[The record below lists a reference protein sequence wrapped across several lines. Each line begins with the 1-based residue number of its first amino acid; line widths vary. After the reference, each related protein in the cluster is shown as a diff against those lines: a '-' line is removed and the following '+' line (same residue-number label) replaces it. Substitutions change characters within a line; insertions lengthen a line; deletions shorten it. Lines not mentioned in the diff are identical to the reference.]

1 MPQPLRRGFVNEAG
15 AGATR
20 HWRAPQADGE
30 ALVAPLPASAALGEN
45 LASRRDWTFQIAGL
59 PLAEFAGS
67 ARKELLLLAAR
78 FSQLPP
84 PANPTGPLLLSGHQ
98 PTLFH
103 PGVWFKNFLLA
114 NLAASQSANAVNLIV
129 DNDLCPPATI
139 AVPTRLDGAPTVVH
153 EPFAQPAPR
162 IPFEERLLRERELL
176 RTFPERVQA
185 HLQYFPEAYRAS
197 PPLIASFP
205 DLSAWRAAVLPAA
218 PPEPLGLTLAAIR
231 RELEQ
236 RAGVTNLELPL
247 SQLAQTTAFRSF
259 SLSLLADLPRFAASY
274 NAALAAYRRQ
284 NRIRSKAHPAP
295 DLETQGGWLEAP
307 LWIWTTENPTRRR
320 LFVRTSPNRMEWT
333 DLQGWRAELP
343 TPDSLH
349 DDRFQRQWAALEAA
363 GVKLRPRALLT
374 TLYSRLVLCDL
385 FIHGIG
391 GAKYDEVTDAL
402 LSSYFGITPPHYLTA
417 TATLRLPIER
427 PQVSALTLSNYRAI
441 DRSYRYH
448 PERLSALAT
457 GELRSEF
464 AELAGEKNRL
474 LDQIGGPS
482 QRANREQQAR
492 LRQLNARLAEL
503 LTPHRQWHARAVA
516 RMTAER
522 QLGLLLGSREF
533 SFCLFPQPT
542 LIEKLQSLCSV

>member
-1 MPQPLRRGFVNEAG
+1 MNEVG
-15 AGATR
+15 AAATR
-20 HWRAPQADGE
+20 HWRAPQADGA
-30 ALVAPLPASAALGEN
+30 ALIAPLPASAALGEN
-45 LASRRDWTFQIAGL
+45 LAARRDWLLPIGGQ
-59 PLAEFAGS
+59 PLAQFS
-67 ARKELLLLAAR
+67 AVARQELLLLAAR
-78 FSQLPP
+78 FSRLPP
-84 PANPTGPLLLSGHQ
+84 PSNPACPLLLSGHQ

-114 NLAASQSANAVNLIV
+114 NLAASQSATAVNLIV
-129 DNDLCPPATI
+129 DNDLCPPATL

-153 EPFAQPAPR
+153 EPFAEPAPR
-162 IPFEERLLRERELL
+162 IPFEERLLRERDLL
-176 RTFPERVQA
+176 RTLPERMQA
-185 HLQYFPEAYRAS
+185 HLRHFPEAYRDS

-205 DLSAWRAAVLPAA
+205 ELSAWREAVLPAA
-218 PPEPLGLTLAAIR
+218 PPQPLGLTLAAIR

-247 SQLAQTTAFRSF
+247 SQLAQSAAFRSF
-259 SLSLLADLPRFAASY
+259 SLALLADLPRFAASY

-284 NRIRSKAHPAP
+284 NRIRSTAHPAP
-295 DLETQGGWLEAP
+295 DLETRDGWLEAP
-307 LWIWTTENPTRRR
+307 LWVWTEDEPTRRR
-320 LFVRTSPNRMEWT
+320 LFVRSTSHGMEWT
-333 DLQGWRAELP
+333 DLQGWRAEIT
-343 TPDSLH
+343 TPH
-349 DDRFQRQWAALEAA
+349 EPNDDRFQTQWAALEAA

-374 TLYSRLVLCDL
+374 TLYARLVLCDL

-402 LSSYFGITPPHYLTA
+402 LRSHYGISPPHFLTA

-427 PQVSALTLSNYRAI
+427 PHVSALAPSNYRAI
-441 DRSYRYH
+441 DRGYRYH

-474 LDQIGGPS
+474 LDQIAGPS

-492 LRQLNARLAEL
+492 IRQLNAHMAEL
-503 LTPHRQWHARAVA
+503 LAPHRQWHARAVA
-516 RMTAER
+516 RMTAQR

-542 LIEKLQSLCSV
+542 LIEKLQSLCARDSIT